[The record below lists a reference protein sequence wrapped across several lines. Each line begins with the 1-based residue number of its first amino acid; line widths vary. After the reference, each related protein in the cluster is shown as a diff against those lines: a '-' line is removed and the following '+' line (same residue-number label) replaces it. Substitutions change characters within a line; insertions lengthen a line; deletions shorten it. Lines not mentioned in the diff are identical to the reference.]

1 MKESLTSKVMADVLS
16 LPLPLGNDLKIL
28 VLSFVASERRDGGN
42 NEIGEERGDSW
53 HSLSRLPKPADWI
66 GRDGSVVHVCPPTV
80 RDRAPIQTAD
90 IKSFSGWLSHSESHS
105 VQGKEAGPICAA
117 TIEVSQSNPTRMLL
131 VKCQLCR
138 RQEASLDCKN
148 K

>member
-1 MKESLTSKVMADVLS
+1 MVGRKLSYLESAILAKLLS
-16 LPLPLGNDLKIL
+16 DPLPLGNDLKIL

-90 IKSFSGWLSHSESHS
+90 IKSCRFFGLAIALRESQCTREGSGPYMCSDDRSFPE
-105 VQGKEAGPICAA
+105 
-117 TIEVSQSNPTRMLL
+117 
-131 VKCQLCR
+131 
-138 RQEASLDCKN
+138 
-148 K
+148 